1 MVMPNVHDLVDP
13 QLRGM
18 YGIPCEEEGH
28 MKTRSRITRGL
39 GAMMLLL
46 GLGGALLAA
55 APGAVAATSRAA
67 ATLTPPTLTE
77 ATYDG
82 DNVIGLGWDPSAT
95 ADNTRFY
102 DILADGK
109 QVEQVDGI
117 VNGGALRGCA
127 VLLDRTGASPTA
139 TYTVVAEDAAGHKS
153 APSNGLVPVNQDPL
167 PKPVMQSAVISGNT
181 VTYTWEP
188 TVTDAPSVTYHVIAR
203 GGYEFASV
211 NDQTTVT
218 ASRSI
223 SIDTGPTGVITETL
237 QPGDSVQV
245 FAVDSNGERSPYSNA
260 VDATEG

>member
-1 MVMPNVHDLVDP
+1 MHGNAV
-13 QLRGM
+13 QGRG
-18 YGIPCEEEGH
+18 I
-28 MKTRSRITRGL
+28 MKMRSRVTRGL
-39 GAMMLLL
+39 GAMLLLL

-55 APGAVAATSRAA
+55 APGAVAATSRAVA
-67 ATLTPPTLTE
+67 LTPPTLTE

-82 DNVIGLGWDPSAT
+82 DNVIGLYWDPSAT

-102 DILADGK
+102 DILANGT
-109 QVEQVDGI
+109 QVEQLDAQQ
-117 VNGGALRGCA
+117 NGGSIFGGA

-139 TYTVVAEDAAGHKS
+139 TYTVVAEDTAGDKS

-167 PKPVMQSAVISGNT
+167 PKPVMKSAVISGDT
-181 VTYTWEP
+181 VTYAWGP

-211 NDQTTVT
+211 TDQTTVT
-218 ASRSI
+218 ASRTI
-223 SIDTGPTGVITETL
+223 SIDTGPTGVVTQTL

-245 FAVDSNGERSPYSNA
+245 YAVDSNGERSPYSNA

>member
-1 MVMPNVHDLVDP
+1 MNM
-13 QLRGM
+13 
-18 YGIPCEEEGH
+18 
-28 MKTRSRITRGL
+28 RSRITRWLGAALLLAGL
-39 GAMMLLL
+39 GAV
-46 GLGGALLAA
+46 ALAV
-55 APGAVAATSRAA
+55 APGAGAAQARSA
-67 ATLTPPTLTE
+67 ATLTPPTLTA

-82 DNVIGLGWDPSAT
+82 DNVIGLAWDPSGT
-95 ADNTRFY
+95 ANNTRFY

-117 VNGGALRGCA
+117 VNGAPLRGAA
-127 VLLDRTGASPTA
+127 VLVDRTGASPTA
-139 TYTVVAEDAAGHKS
+139 TYTIVAEGATGTRS

-167 PKPVMQSAVISGNT
+167 PKPVMKSAVISGDK

-188 TVTDAPSVTYHVIAR
+188 TTTDASPVTYHIIAR

-211 NDQTTVT
+211 TGQTTVT
-218 ASRSI
+218 ANRSI

-260 VDATEG
+260 VDASGS

>member
-1 MVMPNVHDLVDP
+1 MNM
-13 QLRGM
+13 
-18 YGIPCEEEGH
+18 
-28 MKTRSRITRGL
+28 RSPITRGL
-39 GAMMLLL
+39 GAVLLL
-46 GLGGALLAA
+46 WLGSALLAA
-55 APGAVAATSRAA
+55 APGAVAATSRAVA
-67 ATLTPPTLTE
+67 LTPPTLTE

-82 DNVIGLGWDPSAT
+82 DNVIGLGWEPSAT

-102 DILADGK
+102 DILADGT

-117 VNGGALRGCA
+117 VNGAPLRGCA

-139 TYTVVAEDAAGHKS
+139 TYTVVAEDAAGNKS

-167 PKPVMQSAVISGNT
+167 PKPVMKSAVISGDT

-211 NDQTTVT
+211 ENQTTVT
-218 ASRSI
+218 ANRTI
-223 SIDTGPTGVITETL
+223 SIDTGPTGVVTQTL

-245 FAVDSNGERSPYSNA
+245 YAVDSNGERSPYSNA
-260 VDATEG
+260 VDATGG